1 MTGPTAN
8 LNTLAYR
15 RALSTVGVTSGEPP
29 GTPCGPRRISPDA
42 LATVSPPTPLV
53 STAVFAGWHYFA
65 ASHPLLVYRLVY
77 LMMGDATRLCAR
89 CKPIGILGLMTTQR
103 EARSTDGRGGR
114 GARQRILN
122 TATDLFYREGI
133 NATGVERL
141 ASEAS
146 VSKRT
151 LYQHFPSKAAV
162 VEEYL
167 RCIQQGVGDPI
178 RPGPDAAN
186 RTPRERILALF
197 ETPSPDGQ
205 MRGCPFHNAAVEASE
220 VMPEI
225 QDIVHE
231 HKRAY
236 IKGLIKLAR
245 QAGAANPTLLGNQLG
260 LLYEG
265 AAALSTSLDDPAPW
279 THARKAA
286 TTLIDQAVG

>member
-1 MTGPTAN
+1 
-8 LNTLAYR
+8 
-15 RALSTVGVTSGEPP
+15 
-29 GTPCGPRRISPDA
+29 
-42 LATVSPPTPLV
+42 
-53 STAVFAGWHYFA
+53 
-65 ASHPLLVYRLVY
+65 
-77 LMMGDATRLCAR
+77 
-89 CKPIGILGLMTTQR
+89 MTTQH
-103 EARSTDGRGGR
+103 EAKSTKGRGGR

-122 TATDLFYREGI
+122 TAINLFYREGI

-151 LYQHFPSKAAV
+151 LYQHFPSKTAV

-167 RCIQQGVGDPI
+167 RCIQQGVDDPI

-197 ETPSPDGQ
+197 ATPPRGAQ
-205 MRGCPFHNAAVEASE
+205 MRGCPFHNAAVEAAD

-225 QDIVHE
+225 HDIVQE
-231 HKRAY
+231 HKRNY
-236 IKGLIKLAR
+236 IKGLIRLAR

-286 TTLIDQAVG
+286 TALIDQAVGE